1 MVLKRLVEVPRLRHD
16 GGAKTGSRWCPF
28 GQNPALPPQL

>member
-1 MVLKRLVEVPRLRHD
+1 LNRRVEVPHSRH
-16 GGAKTGSRWCPF
+16 GNGAKTGSRWCPF